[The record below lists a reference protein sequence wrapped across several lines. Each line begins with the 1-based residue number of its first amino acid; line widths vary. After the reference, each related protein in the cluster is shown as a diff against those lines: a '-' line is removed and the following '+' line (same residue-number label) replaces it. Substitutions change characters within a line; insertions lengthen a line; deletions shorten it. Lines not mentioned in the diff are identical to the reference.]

1 MRRTGH
7 PVCRLVFFSA
17 GRAPGSGG
25 GGQEWATQSGLAQC
39 FGSYSGDAES
49 SPGSSNQPDLLSSE
63 LYQSKPAA
71 NLVVLLRSLFW
82 FESSLLLLLLFR
94 IRAIPF
100 ALCLPCFLE
109 SIQKGLV
116 PSSSES
122 LLQHTL
128 LPSAFCLPKNT
139 ISVRFRFHP
148 SYLSSLVT

>member
-1 MRRTGH
+1 MKERGIRFAASSFF
-7 PVCRLVFFSA
+7 RL
-17 GRAPGSGG
+17 GEPPGSGG

-94 IRAIPF
+94 FRAIPF

-122 LLQHTL
+122 LFQHTL
-128 LPSAFCLPKNT
+128 LSSAFSLPKNT
-139 ISVRFRFHP
+139 ISVRFRFRP
-148 SYLSSLVT
+148 SYLSSLIT